1 MPIEVLYIVPILAL
15 AFLAYRIIL
24 AAQKRSETIRVPSSA
39 PNGTLPRST
48 EDRLNEYERTIAQI
62 NATLAAQQKTIERS
76 REQNSTSSG
85 EIEKLTSSLRELH
98 KEYDIVISENYSLR
112 AKVKSLQKRID
123 DPAPAHESAG
133 MSAEGEPGLAMTR
146 ENIEMNMSLYDDT
159 KVFKTSSLLD
169 DTNEIN
175 TAEAG

>member
-15 AFLAYRIIL
+15 AFLAYRLIL
-24 AAQKRSETIRVPSSA
+24 VAQKRSEPPSVPGGMPS
-39 PNGTLPRST
+39 GTLPRST
-48 EDRLNEYERTIAQI
+48 EDRLNEYEQTIAQI

-85 EIEKLTSSLRELH
+85 EIEKLTAGLRELH

-123 DPAPAHESAG
+123 EPRPQDSG
-133 MSAEGEPGLAMTR
+133 GISAESEPGPAMTR

-159 KVFKTSSLLD
+159 KVFKASSLLD
-169 DTNEIN
+169 DTNEIDS
-175 TAEAG
+175 AEAG